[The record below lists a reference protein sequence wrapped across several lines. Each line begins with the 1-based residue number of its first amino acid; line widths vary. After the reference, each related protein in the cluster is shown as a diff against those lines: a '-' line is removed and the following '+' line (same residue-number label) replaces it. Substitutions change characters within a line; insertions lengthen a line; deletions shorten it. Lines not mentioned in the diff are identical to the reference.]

1 MITAWVERGA
11 RVAGR
16 TKLTAIHS
24 TRRGTRAV
32 ALAPTHIGARVRHPV
47 QIGLQHAAAYACS
60 RLVRLSTRPARGP
73 IRQPTAAS
81 THAQHNAPLMHA

>member
-47 QIGLQHAAAYACS
+47 QIDLQQHAAAYACS
-60 RLVRLSTRPARGP
+60 RLVRLSTRPGEGTRT
-73 IRQPTAAS
+73 PTD
-81 THAQHNAPLMHA
+81 